1 MLYAAKKLVYLEG
14 LCIRLGRRR
23 YFLTPPQ
30 LHASTL
36 ASSLDLLP
44 QLFRPPSE
52 IGFQLC
58 CSDKL
63 SVAAAAQLR
72 VAVKNGDVD
81 YSVLL
86 KVDRGSDTSTGSST
100 LFGVYNSFTQATV
113 DVTSGAGSH
122 NFLH

>member
-1 MLYAAKKLVYLEG
+1 MAWRKTLLLDVATVVRQHA
-14 LCIRLGRRR
+14 R
-23 YFLTPPQ
+23 Q
-30 LHASTL
+30 LSRS
-36 ASSLDLLP
+36 ASSALSSSQRDRL
-44 QLFRPPSE
+44 ST
-52 IGFQLC
+52 C
-58 CSDKL
+58 CSDEL

-81 YSVLL
+81 YSVLQ

-100 LFGVYNSFTQATV
+100 LFGVYKSFTQATV

>member
-1 MLYAAKKLVYLEG
+1 MLYATKKLFYLKG
-14 LCIRLGRRR
+14 LYIYMAWGRR
-23 YFLTPPQ
+23 YFLTQPQ

-58 CSDKL
+58 CSDEL

-81 YSVLL
+81 YSVLRRL
-86 KVDRGSDTSTGSST
+86 IVVATLVRDLLRSLASTT
-100 LFGVYNSFTQATV
+100 A
-113 DVTSGAGSH
+113 SH
-122 NFLH
+122 KQQ

>member
-1 MLYAAKKLVYLEG
+1 MLYAAKKLFYLEG
-14 LCIRLGRRR
+14 LYVWLEGRR

-58 CSDKL
+58 CSDEL
-63 SVAAAAQLR
+63 SVAASAQLR
-72 VAVKNGDVD
+72 VAATATTVSFRRLIV
-81 YSVLL
+81 VATLL
-86 KVDRGSDTSTGSST
+86 RSLASTTASHKQQWMLPAELVAIPSST
-100 LFGVYNSFTQATV
+100 N
-113 DVTSGAGSH
+113 
-122 NFLH
+122 